1 MKLNELYRLIN
12 EDFDDSD
19 SNIESILN
27 ELKKHTDE
35 KLVFMPTPVII
46 KSAKYGQNPESHT
59 FDKPNGFWY
68 ALGDEWGQY
77 LKTHDKERY
86 TSYDY
91 IASIDIDYAD
101 ILKINSSQ
109 KLEDFHKNYSV
120 KRNFNPAIDW
130 KKVSEDYKGIEII
143 PYRPEFRHI
152 YLWYNV
158 WDLASGCIWDL
169 SAIKDYTIIYK

>member
-27 ELKKHTDE
+27 ELKNHRNE
-35 KLVFMPTPVII
+35 KLAFMPTPVII
-46 KSAKYGQNPESHT
+46 KSTKYSQNAESYT
-59 FDKPNGFWY
+59 FDKPVGFWY

-77 LKTHDKERY
+77 LKRHDKERY

-91 IASIDIDYAD
+91 IASIDIDYSN
-101 ILKINSSQ
+101 ILKIDSSQ

-120 KRNFNPAIDW
+120 KRNFGPAIDW

-152 YLWYNV
+152 YLWYTM

-169 SAIKDYTIIYK
+169 NAIKDYTIIYK